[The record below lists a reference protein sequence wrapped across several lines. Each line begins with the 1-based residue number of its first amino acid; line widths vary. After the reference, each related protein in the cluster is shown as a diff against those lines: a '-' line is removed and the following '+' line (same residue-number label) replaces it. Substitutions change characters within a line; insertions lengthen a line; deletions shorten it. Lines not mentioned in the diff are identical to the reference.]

1 MNKKGFELAVNMLV
15 IIILAI
21 MVLGVGLFFI
31 LKLGNIQIEI
41 PQKCDIYP
49 PTTTSPVC
57 IVNEMAVKRASQVST
72 KVSVYNDENQDIEA
86 TVKPQIVCSQNV
98 DGQTLNV
105 QLASAG
111 MKIPI
116 GESGEYNLVIKI
128 PKDAPKSTFPCTFS
142 VSNTQKQFSIIV
154 G

>member
-21 MVLGVGLFFI
+21 MLLGVGLFFI
-31 LKLGNIQIEI
+31 LKIGNVQFEI

-49 PTTTSPVC
+49 PTETSPVC
-57 IVNEMAVKRASQVST
+57 IVNEMAVKRATQVST

-86 TVKPQIVCSQNV
+86 TVKPQIVCSQNI
-98 DGQTLNV
+98 DGQSLNI

-116 GESGEYNLVIKI
+116 GESGEYSLVIKI